1 MKLNIKS
8 ALKKMMG
15 TKKPTN
21 KAKKPQTPIKP
32 TSSGGQNSRKKI
44 HVSSE
49 EKNSYSGGTTR
60 TNSDRSRKITG
71 TDSQRSPR
79 YSKDTESSSS
89 SSSSSN
95 GRTRTIGFSKPTNR
109 FKNDDSRDN
118 EKTQNNGYKKPNSRF
133 EKDESKDNGRTRF
146 IKNDSTRSNPRN
158 SFKNKN
164 ELDKSVKTDKSDNH
178 DTITMRA
185 KKTKLLRPNI
195 KEKIISRKIREE
207 RISIRDGETL
217 RISKA
222 LSMSGVGGRRHCDE
236 LINTK
241 AVTIN
246 GHIAVLGQQI
256 TQKDKIEVF
265 GKPVK
270 IKWADRLA
278 RIIIYHK
285 PEGEIISREDPNGR
299 TTVFERIPILKNK
312 RFVSIGRLDFNT
324 SGLLIFTTSGELANH
339 FTHPR
344 YEVEREYSVRIYG
357 EELTKQQLDEL
368 KNGITLDDGKAN
380 FTEIMKLDS
389 QNEDSKNHWYKVIL
403 KEGKNREVRRMFEH
417 FNVTVSRLMRTRFGP
432 IALPPRLKR
441 GQYYELN
448 EMEVSQIMHKFGL
461 NIAGTTK

>member
-15 TKKPTN
+15 VKKPSTKTKKQLPTSS
-21 KAKKPQTPIKP
+21 KP
-32 TSSGGQNSRKKI
+32 TSSGGSNSQKKTQGTNERKKSTYDTTKATTKDSNERTRK
-44 HVSSE
+44 VTSQNPNRSS
-49 EKNSYSGGTTR
+49 
-60 TNSDRSRKITG
+60 
-71 TDSQRSPR
+71 R
-79 YSKDTESSSS
+79 YSKDSDGENT
-89 SSSSSN
+89 
-95 GRTRTIGFSKPTNR
+95 
-109 FKNDDSRDN
+109 
-118 EKTQNNGYKKPNSRF
+118 
-133 EKDESKDNGRTRF
+133 RTRF
-146 IKNDSTRSNPRN
+146 NDQNSTNRRRGAGNSLNKRGELDNTAKTENTRSGGYSLDKRSERENTTKTEKNDR
-158 SFKNKN
+158 
-164 ELDKSVKTDKSDNH
+164 
-178 DTITMRA
+178 TITRA
-185 KKTKLLRPNI
+185 KKTKLIRPNI

-207 RISIRDGETL
+207 RINIREGETL

-222 LSMSGVGGRRHCDE
+222 LSMSGVGGRRQCDE
-236 LINTK
+236 LISNN

-246 GHIAVLGQQI
+246 GHIATLGQQI
-256 TQKDKIEVF
+256 NQKDKIEVH

-285 PEGEIISREDPNGR
+285 PEGEIISRDDPDGR
-299 TTVFERIPILKNK
+299 ITVFERIPILKNK

-357 EELTKQQLDEL
+357 EELTKEQLQEL
-368 KNGITLDDGKAN
+368 KNGIELEDGKAS

-389 QNEDSKNHWYKVIL
+389 QSEDSKNHWYKVIL
-403 KEGKNREVRRMFEH
+403 QEGKNREVRRMFEH
-417 FNVTVSRLMRTRFGP
+417 FGVTVSRLMRTRFGP

-461 NIAGTTK
+461 SIAGTTK